1 MHHLGLT
8 SFIMLVLAACA
19 GAGLCVGA
27 TIRSRAGPTPLLLWP
42 PALHLRGGWMGEPNP
57 RASHGNWDERERRPS
72 SYRNPHGY
80 LQRHGARH
88 QQGYDMGR
96 AAARGTTGSRGP
108 PRYNSIVVKG
118 LAEGAS
124 EQRLVHFFE
133 SAGTVT
139 SSKLLPANHRFPSG
153 VAYINFARDEYAT
166 TALQYDGAVPS
177 WNAGQRLHV
186 RRQAAAGSVGL
197 KPSTGLRPPAHLSTG
212 LRLSSRDVALAAA
225 AKPWVQ
231 LLSRT
236 TGKFYWFNK
245 ATNTSSWHVPS
256 VVLAA
261 RDAGVWSD
269 RQHSSSIARVH
280 PEAGRAQR
288 ADDWRVMVK
297 WGGRGGPEHVGQRF
311 HRQRST
317 GQWIAGRLLQCK
329 QVAPERYVH
338 RVVWDDGGNEEWLC
352 LDQLRWLLEK
362 VGRITRAASVIL
374 SRLRAAK
381 AVSTSVLG
389 KQDA

>member
-8 SFIMLVLAACA
+8 SFLLVLAACA
-19 GAGLCVGA
+19 GAALCVSA
-27 TIRSRAGPTPLLLWP
+27 TIRSRAGPTPLLLWA

-72 SYRNPHGY
+72 SYRHPHGY

-96 AAARGTTGSRGP
+96 AAARDTTGSRGP

-288 ADDWRVMVK
+288 ADDWRSMVK
-297 WGGRGGPEHVGQRF
+297 WGGVGSGGGGGAGPSMLGSA
-311 HRQRST
+311 ST
-317 GQWIAGRLLQCK
+317 GSGAQDSGLQGAFCNANK
-329 QVAPERYVH
+329 
-338 RVVWDDGGNEEWLC
+338 WLPSGMC
-352 LDQLRWLLEK
+352 TE
-362 VGRITRAASVIL
+362 
-374 SRLRAAK
+374 
-381 AVSTSVLG
+381 
-389 KQDA
+389 